1 VTAVTDGTC
10 RKRLSCASNEARK
23 REAQRV
29 SGQRPPAIVPA
40 TDRRSLW
47 LAVFKE
53 GDMTMT
59 RISQVLVAT
68 TIFVAATSMASSANA
83 SEIVVSNP
91 AQTSAPSNQ
100 QPAVQT
106 NDNGN
111 GRTVQSNNQP
121 SGGKSTSSSIPN
133 SSENY
138 LDDRLAWPSAIEAK
152 ATLDG
157 DYSDGYC
164 IPAKTRLIGAH
175 AALDTDVQQTT
186 TTGSKTAGQTA
197 GTSTSQFQAVTL
209 DTDKPILGFLGK
221 TPKKAVAP
229 PADFATAC
237 PDVKT
242 PQKNFSKGDLAYISA
257 GDMDNVGYRAGFD
270 YGALVV
276 PFKMQLSG
284 DKAFTGSSSLG
295 GYVGWQNPI
304 GDLGLNVS
312 PIIFAGASS
321 ISTSATS
328 GATTTSQTV
337 AGLSYGAGLLFE
349 IKDDFQAGVVL
360 GFDHVSSAQNYQ
372 YNNKP
377 WISFEIGY
385 SFAN

>member
-1 VTAVTDGTC
+1 MA
-10 RKRLSCASNEARK
+10 
-23 REAQRV
+23 
-29 SGQRPPAIVPA
+29 
-40 TDRRSLW
+40 
-47 LAVFKE
+47 
-53 GDMTMT
+53 
-59 RISQVLVAT
+59 RISQALVAT
-68 TIFVAATSMASSANA
+68 TILVAATSMASTAIA
-83 SEIVVSNP
+83 SEIVVSSP
-91 AQTSAPSNQ
+91 AQASAPTNQ
-100 QPAVQT
+100 QPAVQA
-106 NDNGN
+106 NDTGN
-111 GRTVQSNNQP
+111 GQMDQGKKTP

-164 IPAKTRLIGAH
+164 IPAKTKLIGAH
-175 AALDTDVQQTT
+175 AAFDTDVQQTT
-186 TTGSKTAGQTA
+186 TTGSKTT

-229 PADFATAC
+229 PADHATAC

-242 PQKNFSKGDLAYISA
+242 PQPNFSKGDLAYISA
-257 GDMDNVGYRAGFD
+257 GDIQNAGYRAGFD

-304 GDLGLNVS
+304 GDLGLNIS

-328 GATTTSQTV
+328 SGTTTSQTV
-337 AGLSYGAGLLFE
+337 AGLSYGTGLLFQ
-349 IKDDFQAGVVL
+349 IKDSFQAGVVF

-377 WISFEIGY
+377 WLSFEIGY
-385 SFAN
+385 AFAT